1 MGKKL
6 HMDRAAERE
15 ATDIG
20 AKFMHSSDVVGDMS
34 RAYGRDLSSVRIH
47 TDESAARGAAEKEAA
62 DFAIRRLKTAGYIRA
77 NISLK
82 MY

>member
-1 MGKKL
+1 MRHFSLIIPENTPKDAPLVFVAHGYGNSGKTKTW
-6 HMDRAAERE
+6 MD
-15 ATDIG
+15 
-20 AKFMHSSDVVGDMS
+20 K
-34 RAYGRDLSSVRIH
+34 
-47 TDESAARGAAEKEAA
+47 AAEKEAA

>member
-1 MGKKL
+1 MQILLKNFRKSGGISWYDVCQTVERRASIMERIRTSSDETTGGMHMGKKL
-6 HMDRAAERE
+6 HFD
-15 ATDIG
+15 
-20 AKFMHSSDVVGDMS
+20 K
-34 RAYGRDLSSVRIH
+34 
-47 TDESAARGAAEKEAA
+47 AAEKEAA

>member
-1 MGKKL
+1 MERIRTSSDETTGGMHMGKKL
-6 HMDRAAERE
+6 FD
-15 ATDIG
+15 
-20 AKFMHSSDVVGDMS
+20 K
-34 RAYGRDLSSVRIH
+34 
-47 TDESAARGAAEKEAA
+47 AAEKDAA

>member
-1 MGKKL
+1 MDRIRTSFDETTGGMHMGKKL
-6 HMDRAAERE
+6 HFD
-15 ATDIG
+15 
-20 AKFMHSSDVVGDMS
+20 K
-34 RAYGRDLSSVRIH
+34 
-47 TDESAARGAAEKEAA
+47 AAEKEAA